1 MYKIYCFLI
10 SGFKSNMRSLQE
22 DLRIVVAVV
31 VEEVMV
37 EDTDQVI
44 EIEIAV
50 VEVAAAGK
58 YCLSI
63 NIWLNY
69 NAWSIKF
76 FKGLRN
82 RPTGFLK
89 SPRCWEHW
97 TKYGV
102 LLLNFNFYCYVNFFV
117 SIIFFLF
124 SYGRPYN
131 TEYRIIVEN
140 LSTRASWQVI

>member
-50 VEVAAAGK
+50 VEVAAVAGK
-58 YCLSI
+58 YCLLI
-63 NIWLNY
+63 NI
-69 NAWSIKF
+69 
-76 FKGLRN
+76 
-82 RPTGFLK
+82 
-89 SPRCWEHW
+89 
-97 TKYGV
+97 
-102 LLLNFNFYCYVNFFV
+102 
-117 SIIFFLF
+117 
-124 SYGRPYN
+124 
-131 TEYRIIVEN
+131 
-140 LSTRASWQVI
+140 